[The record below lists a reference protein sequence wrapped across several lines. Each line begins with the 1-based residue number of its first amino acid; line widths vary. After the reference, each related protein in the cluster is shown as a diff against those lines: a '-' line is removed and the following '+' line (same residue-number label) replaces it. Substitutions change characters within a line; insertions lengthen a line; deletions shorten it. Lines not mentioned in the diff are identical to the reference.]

1 MSKRNKDKLIESYS
15 EEGYFTEPDQNVV
28 IVNPT
33 PHKELRKKLD
43 DAEKRF
49 KDIYQWLIS
58 NDALE
63 EESEEEYS
71 FRVINEIRDVKDII
85 DEFFRETV

>member
-15 EEGYFTEPDQNVV
+15 DGYFTEPDQNVV

-33 PHKELRKKLD
+33 KDKELREKLN

-63 EESEEEYS
+63 GESEEDYS

>member
-1 MSKRNKDKLIESYS
+1 MSKKDKDKLIESYS
-15 EEGYFTEPDQNVV
+15 DSYFTEPDQNVV
-28 IVNPT
+28 RVNAT
-33 PHKELRKKLD
+33 KDKELREKLN

-63 EESEEEYS
+63 EESEEQYS
-71 FRVINEIRDVKDII
+71 FRIINEIRDVKDII

>member
-1 MSKRNKDKLIESYS
+1 MSKKDKDKLIESYS
-15 EEGYFTEPDQNVV
+15 DSYFTEPDQNVV
-28 IVNPT
+28 IVNAT
-33 PHKELRKKLD
+33 KDKELREKLN

-63 EESEEEYS
+63 EESEEQYS
-71 FRVINEIRDVKDII
+71 FRIINEIRDVKDII